1 LESQTYADIEYI
13 IVDGAST
20 DSTIKIINN
29 NCTRIS
35 QMICEPDKGIYD
47 ALNKG
52 INVASGDIVGFLHS
66 DDVFASK
73 NIVESIV
80 RKFESTGSN
89 AIYGDLQYVAQ
100 KKLSKVVRYWKSGEY
115 SRGRLKDGWMPPH
128 PTFYM
133 KREMYL
139 KLGTFD
145 LSFKI
150 AADDLIKKDCL
161 TTLLNL
167 ASKYPQESIFTA
179 DFEIVNG
186 SSLIS
191 TSYCKGT
198 ESGIVSNAYKSL
210 WEGLF
215 FIRTGNTL
223 IKKSCFNKVGM
234 FDTKISY
241 YEDMDH
247 ILRLIRDYDV
257 VYTPKNIFTYKM
269 EYNFLSS
276 NPVKMSKD
284 WTNYVSFKHK
294 RFYEKLIIGNII
306 FNNIRKRFKQK
317 DTTGALFLFRKHFW
331 STHYLLLAKILKKLN
346 SNTL

>member
-1 LESQTYADIEYI
+1 MNENIKISIVIPLFNKEDSIQATLNSVLSQTYNNFEVL
-13 IVDGAST
+13 IVDDGST
-20 DSTIKIINN
+20 DGSVQVVNTNKDERIK
-29 NCTRIS
+29 
-35 QMICEPDKGIYD
+35 
-47 ALNKG
+47 L
-52 INVASGDIVGFLHS
+52 
-66 DDVFASK
+66 
-73 NIVESIV
+73 
-80 RKFESTGSN
+80 
-89 AIYGDLQYVAQ
+89 
-100 KKLSKVVRYWKSGEY
+100 LSKVNGGVSEARNFGIERSNGEFIF
-115 SRGRLKDGWMPPH
+115 LLD
-128 PTFYM
+128 
-133 KREMYL
+133 
-139 KLGTFD
+139 
-145 LSFKI
+145 
-150 AADDLIKKDCL
+150 ADDLIKKDCL
-161 TTLLNL
+161 TILYNL
-167 ASKYPQESIFTA
+167 TSKYPQESIFTA

-191 TSYCKGT
+191 ASYCKGT

-223 IKKSCFNKVGM
+223 IKKNCFDKVGM
-234 FDTKISY
+234 FDKNISY

-284 WTNYVSFKHK
+284 WTNYVSFKQK

-346 SNTL
+346 SNAL

>member
-1 LESQTYADIEYI
+1 MSENIKISIVIPLFNKENSIQATLNSVLSQTYANFEVL
-13 IVDGAST
+13 IVDDGST
-20 DSTIKIINN
+20 DDSIKVVNTN
-29 NCTRIS
+29 KDERIR
-35 QMICEPDKGIYD
+35 
-47 ALNKG
+47 L
-52 INVASGDIVGFLHS
+52 
-66 DDVFASK
+66 
-73 NIVESIV
+73 
-80 RKFESTGSN
+80 
-89 AIYGDLQYVAQ
+89 
-100 KKLSKVVRYWKSGEY
+100 LSKVNGGVSEARNFGIERSNSEFIF
-115 SRGRLKDGWMPPH
+115 LLD
-128 PTFYM
+128 
-133 KREMYL
+133 
-139 KLGTFD
+139 
-145 LSFKI
+145 
-150 AADDLIKKDCL
+150 ADDLIKKDCL

-198 ESGIVSNAYKSL
+198 ESGIVSNAYRSL

-215 FIRTGNTL
+215 FIRAGNTL

-257 VYTPKNIFTYKM
+257 VYTPKNIFIYKM
-269 EYNFLSS
+269 EHNFLSS
-276 NPVKMSKD
+276 NSVEIFKD
-284 WTNYVSFKHK
+284 WSSYVNFKHK

-306 FNNIRKRFKQK
+306 SNNIRKRFKQK
-317 DTTGALFLFRKHFW
+317 DTTGALFLLRKHFW